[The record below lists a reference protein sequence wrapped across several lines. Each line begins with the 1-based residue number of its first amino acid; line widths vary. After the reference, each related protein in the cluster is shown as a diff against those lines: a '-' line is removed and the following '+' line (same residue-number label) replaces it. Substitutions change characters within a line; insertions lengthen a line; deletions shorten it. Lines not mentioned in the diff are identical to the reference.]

1 MNRFLRFLACFAT
14 TSIIFGGIMLVI
26 QTSLDLFF
34 KTTETIDNLSLD
46 YLRTLFLKNISIV
59 ALVLLVLFP
68 LRYFSLK
75 KPTIIIDKPSPALS
89 PFTKAIII
97 FPGLPLLGLM
107 LSMIVVRL
115 FEILSISVDPKL
127 SVTVFVLFFWGY
139 GIYKCK
145 TIYFKNDKF

>member
-1 MNRFLRFLACFAT
+1 MNRFLCSLASFAAT
-14 TSIIFGGIMLVI
+14 TIVFGGVMLVI
-26 QTSLDLFF
+26 ETSLDLFF
-34 KTTETIDNLSLD
+34 KTTETIDNLSFD
-46 YLRTLFLKNISIV
+46 YLYTLFLNNVSIA
-59 ALVLLVLFP
+59 ALVLLALFP
-68 LRYFSLK
+68 LRYFSRK
-75 KPTIIIDKPSPALS
+75 KPTVVIDKPSPPIS
-89 PFTKAIII
+89 PFTKVIII